1 MNPVIAPA
9 TFVQH
14 KVPVLRRG
22 VTAADLLRSMV
33 AGLEALDP
41 TECWRCPGETRDT
54 NGYGQI
60 WHEGRMVLAHRLS
73 YALHRELKDTS
84 DIPTTIAGRRAS
96 IDHLCGNRDCV
107 NPRHLELVTHQE
119 NSRRGGTVNARN
131 AAKDSCPRGHVLAG
145 DNLRV
150 RASHPEW
157 RDCKRCDRA
166 RVAARALMRTD
177 RSSRPYGHV
186 VPEADKRGIVAEVLE
201 SVGELPNLSPDDSAS
216 LSRALTHAIVHAR
229 YDVAAVA
236 K

>member
-1 MNPVIAPA
+1 MNPVITPA
-9 TFVQH
+9 TFVPP
-14 KVPVLRRG
+14 KAPG
-22 VTAADLLRSMV
+22 GFTAADLLHSMV

-41 TECWRCPGETRDT
+41 TECWRCPGESRTH

-60 WHEGRMVLAHRLS
+60 RHEGRKVRAHRLA
-73 YALHRELKDTS
+73 YALHRGLKDPR

-119 NSRRGGTVNARN
+119 NTLRGGTVAARN
-131 AAKDSCPRGHVLAG
+131 AVKDRCPRGHALVG
-145 DNLRV
+145 DNLRI
-150 RASHPEW
+150 RASCPDG
-157 RDCKRCDRA
+157 RDCKRCHRA
-166 RVAARALMRTD
+166 HVAARDLMRTD
-177 RSSRPYGHV
+177 KASPYGHV
-186 VPEADKRGIVAEVLE
+186 VPKADRSGVVAEVLE

-216 LSRALTHAIVHAR
+216 RARALTHTIVFAR